1 VATSNQALMRNPGQG
16 MKRRI
21 LFLMMQPPG
30 GTGVQGLRYSKLYPY
45 TLGSEWEFH
54 FSGPSPQLTSITLEP
69 LVCPLGRCHYTDNV
83 SFSARFATLKNRQPK
98 HSFSYYLYGLLQLG
112 ARQVEKLIAH
122 DSFDFLRRGILD
134 VCRRADDIFDFDLI
148 AAKSPDFRLLEV
160 GAQLARERG
169 KPLLAIYDDPHGQR
183 DNEGFYPDDRSRQI
197 DILEQAR
204 GVLFMSPLTRDRYVE
219 QGLVRRDK
227 TFCLT
232 DSYPLDSCFYPAQL
246 TQAKPDAFGKV
257 SFNFVHLG
265 NLPEW
270 RPINPLLDALGS
282 LQGQHE
288 WHPLHI
294 SLYGYVYPAAIEL
307 IESNPNLASC
317 FTIRP
322 AVGHIESHL
331 VAEQADVLLVMIGS
345 RHLDNQPSKFFVYLG
360 HPKPLVVIGPPGNPI
375 QALVE
380 ELQVG
385 VFCDVNNQASI
396 QEGLKKITANY
407 QYYAEAF
414 KRNSTLI
421 ERYRADV
428 VAVDLLTILDA
439 VIAPSGDRGI

>member
-1 VATSNQALMRNPGQG
+1 
-16 MKRRI
+16 MKKRI
-21 LFLMMQPPG
+21 LLLMIQPPG
-30 GTGVQGLRYSKLYPY
+30 GTGVQGLRYSKLYPH
-45 TLGSEWEFH
+45 TLDSDWEFH

-69 LVCPLGRCHYTDNV
+69 LVCPIEQCHYTDNV

-98 HSFSYYLYGLLQLG
+98 HSFTYYLYGLLQLI
-112 ARQVEKLIAH
+112 ARQAEKLIGH

-134 VCRRADDIFDFDLI
+134 VCRRADDAFDFDLI

-183 DNEGFYPDDRSRQI
+183 DNEGFYPDDRRRQI
-197 DILEQAR
+197 DVLEQAR
-204 GVLFMSPLTRDRYVE
+204 GVLFMSPLTRKRYVE

-232 DSYPLDSCFYPAQL
+232 DSYPLDSCFYQSQL
-246 TQAKPDAFGKV
+246 SQAKPKALIRTTY
-257 SFNFVHLG
+257 NFVHLG

-270 RPINPLLDALGS
+270 RPINPLLDALAS
-282 LQGQHE
+282 LEGQQE
-288 WHPLHI
+288 WHPVHI
-294 SLYGYVYPAAIEL
+294 FLYGYVYPAAVEL
-307 IESNPNLASC
+307 IKSNLNLASC
-317 FTIRP
+317 FSFRP
-322 AVGHIESHL
+322 AVGHIESHFI
-331 VAEQADVLLVMIGS
+331 AEQADILLVMIGS

-360 HPKPLVVIGPPGNPI
+360 HPKPLLVVGPPGNPI
-375 QALVE
+375 QALID

-396 QEGLKKITANY
+396 REGLMKITANY

-414 KRNSTLI
+414 NRNSALI
-421 ERYRADV
+421 KRFRAD
-428 VAVDLLTILDA
+428 AVTADLLAILDN
-439 VIAPSGDRGI
+439 IITPSEQGAD